1 MTMFITQVLLRPQ
14 NLGNDKTDKVV
25 QFLVGGVYNPKN
37 LGNDKMRGTH
47 CDWCLRPQKFR

>member
-37 LGNDKMRGTH
+37 LGNDKRAVQTTVSTT
-47 CDWCLRPQKFR
+47 PKI